1 MGTLL
6 NSVGGVGIDG
16 WAGRARRGLCSGLL
30 GALAWCVLCG
40 ISPRAQAQGA
50 VCQTSVMGIADACL
64 WLKANDIAGTSDTP
78 VRTWQDSSGNGK
90 DLPNGAAATDSIHP
104 TLIAGSAATGM
115 NFNPVVRF
123 RLRAE
128 HQELRR
134 TESSIGAD
142 VSEINVFFV
151 SRDKEDDPNRPGPRP
166 ISGLAFTHSTLNHS
180 RLTANWPGSDDDLH
194 WQVGDVRELDGK
206 PASAN
211 QYYAPAPFAR
221 GVANLGLVIN
231 SASANTM
238 RIVVNAKTLPD
249 TKPTD
254 GRPDGEKSPGV
265 RLVDGSLNV
274 TVLNTSN
281 LYDGDVSEL
290 LEFKRNLT
298 STERTRVQS
307 YLALK
312 YGLTLDRTELKD
324 KAYTSGNDVSV
335 YSDSDYW
342 NNVIGIGRDDVT
354 GLDQRVSRSTQK
366 IGTDTLWVARG
377 NSPLIIATSA
387 DFTSANGG
395 SRRALRDGQYL
406 VLGDNNSA
414 LDTFSADALGQRGN
428 RTPRVWRV
436 QNTPEKGG
444 EGKRVNAVFLGFDPA
459 LLPDNLANAGDLY
472 LLVSSDAN
480 FSAATTARYPL
491 NRVTLGGKVFLTP
504 VVEEGSSTPGV
515 VNMLPGVSYMSLG
528 RSSAKLCTGSPMGIA
543 NACAWYRADRGLDD
557 NRNWPDQSGAD
568 NTAIAN
574 GSPSLTPN
582 GVNFNA
588 TVDYRGGAGH
598 TLPATADVTNHY
610 TFLGLARMTGTHNGR
625 AFSDQLNERLFGY
638 LMKHESKTVQDAW
651 VDSDGYFGDINYK
664 EHIPDTAPQ
673 TKPMLY
679 TLRRDANSASRFRSN
694 GRTLSELGMSSTG
707 KYRVALANGGLGLYN
722 GAAYYADVSIPE
734 FFSFKRALSDA
745 EINRIES
752 YLALKYGLTLD
763 RTGLK
768 DKAYTSGYDK
778 AVYSD
783 SNYWHS
789 IIGLGHDSATT
800 LDQRVAKSQE
810 PGALLTLATPK
821 NDNSADFTSTNG
833 GTRRQLEPGQY
844 LVLGDN
850 NGRVD
855 TLGAATAEQFGRRI
869 DRVWRAQ
876 NTGPDGKVGPVGAV
890 YLGFDPALLEANFPR
905 DKPGFLLVSTDADF
919 SVANTTRYALGRV
932 TVGDKDVLTPVTDIG
947 QSKPLAITIPNG
959 ISYITLGQESAVCTG
974 RALGIDD
981 ACLWLK
987 ADDGGLT
994 PGGTVSTW
1002 QDRSG
1007 SQKDMTGVG
1016 NPNPSVAA
1024 GSSAAGMN
1032 FNPVVRFNGVDQ
1044 GVQRNESTL
1053 GTDVSEVNIFF
1064 VSRTYDK
1071 DTAKLHTIFF
1081 SHGDDRL
1088 RMLIHWTYDYSPKT
1102 PGHQLKWDRG
1112 LCCDKSTR
1120 NSSVAPF
1127 ASDTPNL
1134 GLVTNSVE
1142 KDTAEIVVNARKLE
1156 DNDNDAVT
1164 GIPDAHP
1171 ESPGVHLTGTYLK
1184 RTLLGGGILRINEHP
1199 HHGDVAEFLEF
1210 KRDLTPAE
1218 RTRVQSY
1225 LALKYGLTLDRGGL
1239 AGNAYT
1245 SGSGTSVY
1253 SDSNYWNSIIGLG
1266 RDSVTKLDQRVSRS
1280 TQKLGP
1286 ERDKNG
1292 LPTFQLVKGDSP
1304 LAIATSADFTS
1315 ANGNHRPAENLP
1327 LGQYLVLG
1335 DNNGAL
1341 DALNANAMGR
1351 NNNRLPRV
1359 WRARNTG
1366 VGPVFL
1372 GLEAAKVNFTN
1383 TGWRRLFVE
1392 SGAGANGSFPVGRT
1406 SAYVLSNT
1414 LPGLTGYWVPVA
1426 ANGAALAVDIPDGAY
1441 LSYGTLA
1448 EPQLSLSV
1456 QSRGGT
1462 GTFGFSGTNGFVASS
1477 AITRAEMQPVAAS
1490 PATQTL
1496 SAPNVD
1502 IVITVTMP
1510 AAAGWRLEAASCIDR
1525 RAAAS
1530 GNPSGAVLGRVSA
1543 SDKFTIPA
1551 AQAKASADLHCTFV
1565 VRYDLGSTLNT
1576 ISGRVFIDNGVGGG
1590 GVANDGKINGAE
1602 TGRSGAA
1609 LSLTNCGSGSTTIYA
1624 YTSSSGDGRY
1634 SLKVPP
1640 TVTNGPM
1647 CIAQTLIDDYRVTQ
1661 GGLDAS
1667 GADASG
1673 VTLDTT
1679 AAQRNRWRFNYA
1691 GASVQ
1696 NLHIGNVPSSRL
1708 LVDGTRVGIAGSTV
1722 DFPHRLIAGTAGTLA
1737 FGVSDASP
1745 AASGWSEVLY
1755 RDFNCNAQL
1764 DAGEP
1769 LLGGSPTVEANEH
1782 VCVIVR
1788 QFVPAGLYEG
1798 ATRQFQLQATLNW
1811 ANAASRSETQT
1822 NRDHTQVSGQA
1833 LRLYKEVR
1841 NVTADERSGTGRE
1854 SWTTSNSAKP
1864 GETLEYRTTFTNL
1877 APEPITKLEIYDATP
1892 NYTTLVSAECPAP
1905 LSLPAG
1911 LTCEPLSTTASPPTK
1926 PIDGG
1931 TGPLRWRFNGPLPGG
1946 AAGAVK
1952 YRVKVNE

>member
-1 MGTLL
+1 MATLL
-6 NSVGGVGIDG
+6 NSARGVGMNG
-16 WAGRARRGLCSGLL
+16 WAGRVRRGLLGALLRPRRWVASPPPPPPPPPPPHCVRLASLL
-30 GALAWCVLCG
+30 GALAWCVLCS

-50 VCQTSVMGIADACL
+50 VCQYRVMGIPNACL
-64 WLKANDIAGTSDTP
+64 WLKADDGGLIPGSTVS
-78 VRTWQDSSGNGK
+78 TWQDRSGNRK
-90 DLPNGAAATDSIHP
+90 DLTGENNPSVV
-104 TLIAGSAATGM
+104 AGSDTEGM

-123 RLRAE
+123 NGSNQSVFRNDS
-128 HQELRR
+128 
-134 TESSIGAD
+134 TIGTDA
-142 VSEINVFFV
+142 SEINVFFV
-151 SRDKEDDPNRPGPRP
+151 SRENVRKNSNLFSHL
-166 ISGLAFTHSTLNHS
+166 ILI
-180 RLTANWPGSDDDLH
+180 SDDVRLSTHWPWSDGNLYWDLGTMKDPITH
-194 WQVGDVRELDGK
+194 GCCDADHR
-206 PASAN
+206 
-211 QYYAPAPFAR
+211 YRTPAPFAAK
-221 GVANLGLVIN
+221 VANLGLLIN
-231 SASANTM
+231 SVSANTV

-249 TKPTD
+249 DEPTE

-265 RLVDGSLNV
+265 RLVDNSLNI
-274 TVLNTSN
+274 TSLSPEPWYN
-281 LYDGDVSEL
+281 GDIAEL
-290 LEFKRNLT
+290 LEFKRNLDAT
-298 STERTRVQS
+298 QRTRVQS

-312 YGLTLDRTELKD
+312 YGLTLDRDGLDRGERKD
-324 KAYTSGNDVSV
+324 KAYTDGNDASV
-335 YSDSDYW
+335 YSDGGYW
-342 NNVIGIGRDDVT
+342 HSIIGLGRDELT
-354 GLDQRVSRSTQK
+354 TLDQRVSRSTQK
-366 IGTDTLWVARG
+366 IGTGTTWVASG
-377 NSPLIIATSA
+377 DSPLTIATTPN
-387 DFTSANGG
+387 FTSANND
-395 SRRALRDGQYL
+395 SNRPALRDGQYL
-406 VLGDNNSA
+406 VLGDNDSA
-414 LDTFSADALGQRGN
+414 LNTFSADALGQRGN
-428 RTPRVWRV
+428 RIPRVWRV
-436 QNTPEKGG
+436 QNTPDREGG
-444 EGKRVNAVFLGFDPA
+444 RRVNAVFLGFDPA
-459 LLPDNLANAGDLY
+459 LLPASLATSGY
-472 LLVSSDAN
+472 LLVSSDTN
-480 FSAATTARYPL
+480 FSAATTTRYPL
-491 NRVTLGGKVFLTP
+491 KSVKLGDKDFLTP
-504 VVEEGSSTPGV
+504 VIEEGSSTPGA
-515 VNMLPGVSYMSLG
+515 VNMLRGVSYISLG
-528 RSSAKLCTGSPMGIA
+528 QSSAQVCTGSAMGIA
-543 NACAWYRADRGLDD
+543 NACAWYRADQGLGAGSS
-557 NRNWPDQSGAD
+557 WADQSGAG

-582 GVNFNA
+582 SVNFNA

-610 TFLGLARMTGTHNGR
+610 TFLGLARMAGTHNGR
-625 AFSDQLNERLFGY
+625 AFSDRFNNRLFGY
-638 LMKHESKTVQDAW
+638 WGLGSNARQDLW
-651 VDSDGYFGDINYK
+651 TDSDGYHGDYLGNNGSESYYDPK
-664 EHIPDTAPQ
+664 TASQ
-673 TKPMLY
+673 TRPMLY
-679 TLRRDANSASRFRSN
+679 TLRRDANSASRFKSN
-694 GRTLSELGMSSTG
+694 GRTLSTIGMNSTS
-707 KYRVALANGGLGLYN
+707 KYRVALANGGLYDG
-722 GAAYYADVSIPE
+722 GSDSADVSIPE

-745 EINRIES
+745 EIDRIES
-752 YLALKYGLTLD
+752 YLALKYGVTLGSAAEPKNYVNSANQAVW
-763 RTGLK
+763 T
-768 DKAYTSGYDK
+768 ANSGYQNR
-778 AVYSD
+778 VF
-783 SNYWHS
+783 
-789 IIGLGHDSATT
+789 GLGRDSSSQG
-800 LDQRVAKSQE
+800 LDQRVSKSTNHT
-810 PGALLTLATPK
+810 LDDTSSSILTLATSAEFT
-821 NDNSADFTSTNG
+821 SADFTSANG
-833 GTRRQLEPGQY
+833 GSRPALQPGQY

-850 NGRVD
+850 NGDVD

-869 DRVWRAQ
+869 GRVWRAQ
-876 NTGPDGKVGPVGAV
+876 NTGGVGAV
-890 YLGFDPALLEANFPR
+890 HLGFDPTLLETNFPQ
-905 DKPGFLLVSTDADF
+905 DKRGFLLVSTDADF

-932 TVGDKDVLTPVTDIG
+932 KVGGKYVFTPVADIG
-947 QSKPLAITIPNG
+947 SATPVPVTIPNG
-959 ISYITLGQESAVCTG
+959 SYITLGQESVCTG
-974 RALGIDD
+974 TALGIDD

-987 ADDGGLT
+987 ANDGGLT

-1002 QDRSG
+1002 QDRSE
-1007 SQKDMTGVG
+1007 SQKNLTGVG
-1016 NPNPSVAA
+1016 GPSVVA
-1024 GSSAAGMN
+1024 GSNTTGMN
-1032 FNPVVRFNGVDQ
+1032 FNPMVRLNGVDQ
-1044 GVQRNESTL
+1044 RVFRNESTI

-1064 VSRTYDK
+1064 VTRGRQDRQNSTLLNH
-1071 DTAKLHTIFF
+1071 AKTQSKRI
-1081 SHGDDRL
+1081 
-1088 RMLIHWTYDYSPKT
+1088 LIHWPYDDDGRVLY
-1102 PGHQLKWDRG
+1102 WDRG
-1112 LCCDKSTR
+1112 PCCSHRER
-1120 NSSVAPF
+1120 NKSSVPF
-1127 ASDTPNL
+1127 AFDTANV
-1134 GLVTNSVE
+1134 GLVTNSVMAD
-1142 KDTAEIVVNARKLE
+1142 KAEIVVNARALT
-1156 DNDNDAVT
+1156 DLM
-1164 GIPDAHP
+1164 PP
-1171 ESPGVHLTGTYLK
+1171 SPGITAKGIYLDATYV
-1184 RTLLGGGILRINEHP
+1184 GSQESCCWYN
-1199 HHGDVAEFLEF
+1199 GDIAELLEF
-1210 KRDLTPAE
+1210 KRHLDPTQ

-1225 LALKYGLTLDRGGL
+1225 LALKYGLTLDRTGL
-1239 AGNAYT
+1239 GNAYT

-1253 SDSNYWNSIIGLG
+1253 SDSNHWNSIIGLG
-1266 RDSVTKLDQRVSRS
+1266 RDGVTGLDQRVSRS
-1280 TQKLGP
+1280 MQKIGTGDLWVAP
-1286 ERDKNG
+1286 
-1292 LPTFQLVKGDSP
+1292 GDSP
-1304 LAIATSADFTS
+1304 LTIATSADFTS

-1341 DALNANAMGR
+1341 TALNANAMGR
-1351 NNNRLPRV
+1351 NNNRLLRV

-1372 GLEAAKVNFTN
+1372 GLEKENVNFTN

-1392 SGAGANGSFPVGRT
+1392 SGAGADGSFPASRT
-1406 SAYVLSNT
+1406 STYVLSNT

-1426 ANGAALAVDIPDGAY
+1426 ANGAALAVNIPDGAY

-1448 EPQLSLSV
+1448 EPQLSLTV

-1477 AITRAEMQPVAAS
+1477 ATTRAEMQPVAAS

-1496 SAPNVD
+1496 SAPDVD

-1510 AAAGWRLEAASCIDR
+1510 AATGWRLEAASCIDR
-1525 RAAAS
+1525 RAAIS

-1551 AQAKASADLHCTFV
+1551 AQAKASADLHCALV
-1565 VRYDLGSTLNT
+1565 ARYDSGSTLKT
-1576 ISGRVFIDNGVGGG
+1576 VSGRVFVDNGVGGG

-1640 TVTNGPM
+1640 TAPTNGTM
-1647 CIAQTLIDDYRVTQ
+1647 CVTQTLIDDYRVTQ

-1667 GADASG
+1667 GADATTG

-1691 GASVQ
+1691 GADVQ

-1811 ANAASRSETQT
+1811 ANAAPRSETLT

-1946 AAGAVK
+1946 TAGAVK